1 MREKKSRPVRTCAEC
16 IHEYACQAWTH
27 GTIHNMDATTC
38 SIYETVRDSTA
49 YFIGFTEGKKAASGE
64 QCSFGEGVKI
74 LPDGVHELSPHI
86 FEQKQLLHNVT
97 VEVLECKNCGEVSIG
112 WYRQEDTY
120 EENQEE

>member
-1 MREKKSRPVRTCAEC
+1 MRKKKNLPVRTCAEC

-27 GTIHNMDATTC
+27 GTIHNMDAATC

-49 YFIGFTEGKKAASGE
+49 YFIGFTEGKKSASGE
-64 QCSFGEGVKI
+64 KCSFGEGVKI

-86 FEQKQLLHNVT
+86 FEQLLHNVT

-112 WYRQEDTY
+112 WYRQENTY